1 MAPSSASNKTPS
13 HDEDPIRKQLKI
25 LSPLPHVPW
34 DHPPPLATG
43 AGKGNSPASSR
54 HRHGNQAGNDRSS
67 DGVYRRTRARSQKRI
82 SFGDGSSFSS
92 HQQQQEEEEEDRVR
106 QKVGKQQRRTG
117 MPAYMYLSRYD
128 APSYLVGNPYIHGG
142 YRACRT
148 LRESCQ
154 GLFYYHNS
162 WLDTWTSCFSW
173 IHAHVLLAVAVWR
186 YGAFDQDWLSAFVFG
201 LFYVHVAWVHAPASI
216 VCHLVGNAGI
226 SQHVYE
232 LCLEIDYL
240 GIFSA
245 SVILSFTQAVF
256 VYPAW
261 ATCVN
266 VAMALSLTAYLI
278 AHLRQVVVCHIGR
291 LRMLLEIG
299 SLYQFPL
306 WYQAYLDCASSSPS
320 LPPTLASSLHP
331 SLPISLLCAVGTTG
345 SLVMGGLTYALHFPE
360 CFAPGKFDVWWN
372 SHAVMHVWINVA
384 MFSEFA
390 FLVHMLTRRHA

>member
-1 MAPSSASNKTPS
+1 MLPALTRQDIQLYTLEKNDFTTGRVLKSFSGRGKRTKIGLHFLSPRRTSRDANPQTAHDCLPVDPHFQTFRAARPHINKCRNESNMTVAFYCHDCIAELQHQFFVVVGFSAPRDVVHFLTRSMLSLTTPTSRSTHRKYVVKENMAPSSASNKTPS

-216 VCHLVGNAGI
+216 VCHLVRRREG
-226 SQHVYE
+226 
-232 LCLEIDYL
+232 
-240 GIFSA
+240 
-245 SVILSFTQAVF
+245 
-256 VYPAW
+256 
-261 ATCVN
+261 
-266 VAMALSLTAYLI
+266 
-278 AHLRQVVVCHIGR
+278 GR
-291 LRMLLEIG
+291 EGAR
-299 SLYQFPL
+299 
-306 WYQAYLDCASSSPS
+306 
-320 LPPTLASSLHP
+320 
-331 SLPISLLCAVGTTG
+331 
-345 SLVMGGLTYALHFPE
+345 
-360 CFAPGKFDVWWN
+360 
-372 SHAVMHVWINVA
+372 
-384 MFSEFA
+384 
-390 FLVHMLTRRHA
+390 